1 VIRLV
6 QINQDALPGE
16 PVPETTP
23 QSREV
28 LTANASMY
36 RRSGFEPP
44 WVAYLV
50 VDNERCV
57 GTCAFKGAPRD
68 GRVEIAYFTFPQY
81 EGRGLATEMVKSLVA
96 IARAQTPGI
105 TVAAQTLR
113 EENASVHILAKLGF
127 RRVGTVQDDDAGPVW
142 EWHLA

>member
-1 VIRLV
+1 
-6 QINQDALPGE
+6 
-16 PVPETTP
+16 
-23 QSREV
+23 
-28 LTANASMY
+28 MY